1 MRGIFEEDRTMRE
14 AIFLT
19 SLMFV
24 SASVLGMSV
33 EKFQKA
39 SVKQTLLDFSKVD
52 TNKRKAEF
60 VDQDSS
66 DKKTKKK
73 IKKERE
79 QNFQKES
86 KVESTKQNSSGKKVK
101 RKKVSTDR
109 NKEKIRELENQL
121 DEFAAQEEA
130 NAEEIRELNGK
141 LDESLKKIENL
152 NSQLVSVQKEEEE
165 INDKLIEKQKEN
177 EQLTRELEKLKESN
191 RKLEDA
197 KQLQVTQRLNSKESE
212 IENLKRQLVA
222 ERNLRKEQV
231 QISQNLR
238 GKLIEQNEELEQ
250 LRKIVYQRKQNSQL
264 QTKEKRLHK
273 EKSKYDEMSDSPMD
287 SE

>member
-1 MRGIFEEDRTMRE
+1 MCSHGASVRRIFEEDRTMRE

-24 SASVLGMSV
+24 YTSVFGMPV

-39 SVKQTLLDFSKVD
+39 NVKQTLLDFSKVD
-52 TNKRKAEF
+52 TNKRKAEL

-66 DKKTKKK
+66 
-73 IKKERE
+73 
-79 QNFQKES
+79 N
-86 KVESTKQNSSGKKVK
+86 KKVK
-101 RKKVSTDR
+101 RKRACADR

-130 NAEEIRELNGK
+130 NAEEIRELNSK

-152 NSQLVSVQKEEEE
+152 SSQLVLVQKEKEE
-165 INDKLIEKQKEN
+165 INDELIAKQKEN
-177 EQLTRELEKLKESN
+177 EQLTQKLEKLEESN
-191 RKLEDA
+191 QKLNET
-197 KQLQVTQRLNSKESE
+197 KQIQSIPKMNLQKSE
-212 IENLKRQLVA
+212 IENLKRQLIA

-238 GKLIEQNEELEQ
+238 TELVEQNKELEYLHQ
-250 LRKIVYQRKQNSQL
+250 IVYQRKLNNQPQVE
-264 QTKEKRLHK
+264 EKKSGR
-273 EKSKYDEMSDSPMD
+273 EKSKYDELSDSSVD